1 MFEELVRYI
10 KENYSGARKIVEVGV
25 GHRIDIAMMVKLYMP
40 NAEVVVTDV
49 DEKWVRGR
57 KTPKVRAVADDV
69 RFPVIAV
76 YEGAGLIYSL
86 HPPLELVPSMIELA
100 GKVSADL
107 LIAPLKDE
115 QEAFHRANWDKV
127 VREGRTVGWVLAVS
141 RNTRFSREE
150 YRRANTPNFP
160 D

>member
-1 MFEELVRYI
+1 VFENLVRYI
-10 KENYSGARKIVEVGV
+10 KENYSTARKIVEVGV
-25 GHRIDIAMMVKLYMP
+25 GHRIDIAMMVKLYLP
-40 NAEVVVTDV
+40 DVELIVTDN

-69 RFPVIAV
+69 RFPVLSV
-76 YEGAGLIYSL
+76 YEGARLIYSL

-100 GKVSADL
+100 GNVSADL

-115 QEAFHRANWDKV
+115 QEAFHRTSWDKV
-127 VREGRTVGWVLAVS
+127 VREGRTVGWVLAS
-141 RNTRFSREE
+141 SNNTRFSREE
-150 YRRANTPNFP
+150 YRRANTPSFP

>member
-1 MFEELVRYI
+1 VFENLVRYI
-10 KENYSGARKIVEVGV
+10 KENYSSARKIVEVGV
-25 GHRIDIAMMVKLYMP
+25 GHRIDIAMMVKLYLP
-40 NAEVVVTDV
+40 EAEVVVTDN

-57 KTPKVRAVADDV
+57 KAPKVRAVADDV
-69 RFPVIAV
+69 RFPVLSV
-76 YEGAGLIYSL
+76 YDGAGLIYSL

-115 QEAFHRANWDKV
+115 QEAFHRANWEKV
-127 VREGRTVGWVLAVS
+127 VREGRTIGWILAAS
-141 RNTRFSREE
+141 NNTRFSREE
-150 YRRANTPNFP
+150 SRRANTPSLP